1 MGTTPN
7 LAAMKENH
15 SEVLEHSKKYAAEFQ
30 KREWNKFNIGDKVLM
45 KNELKL
51 NKMDDEYKEEGIV
64 IEIRNHD
71 SYMIETNKGNK
82 LIRHAS
88 HLRLKPGDVGS

>member
-1 MGTTPN
+1 
-7 LAAMKENH
+7 MKENH
-15 SEVLEHSKKYAAEFQ
+15 SKLLEHSKKYAAEFQ

-64 IEIRNHD
+64 IEIRYHVLMCQKQISAMNLYD
-71 SYMIETNKGNK
+71 CY
-82 LIRHAS
+82 AS
-88 HLRLKPGDVGS
+88 SS